1 MEASIMRRTA
11 LAGILLVSAGIL
23 TVGCA
28 TGGND
33 TTTTDHSALVHR
45 IGLDS
50 PALPLAVSYR
60 NLMTGL
66 IGSAGF
72 KLFQR
77 YESGP
82 PLTDDDWTK
91 AGSAAVDLAAIASL
105 LSLPG
110 RGKFDK
116 QRYDDPRWKQ
126 LAADLQRASV
136 GVASA
141 AAKRDQR
148 ALAQYLV
155 AVGDTCQACHAQFQ
169 NIRKAPARDLANA
182 PEVTWDRG

>member
-1 MEASIMRRTA
+1 MRRTA
-11 LAGILLVSAGIL
+11 IAGIWLAAAAVL
-23 TVGCA
+23 TAGCA
-28 TGGND
+28 AQGNEQAS
-33 TTTTDHSALVHR
+33 TDHVELVRR

-60 NLMTGL
+60 NLMTGV

-72 KLFQR
+72 RLFQL

-82 PLTDDDWTK
+82 PLTDGDWTK

-105 LSLPG
+105 LSLEG

-116 QRYDDPRWKQ
+116 QRFNDPKWKQ
-126 LAADLQRASV
+126 FAADLQRASV

-141 AAKRDQR
+141 AAKRDEK
-148 ALAQYLV
+148 ALAQYMV

-169 NIRKAPARDLANA
+169 NMRKVAPPRDLANA
-182 PEVTWDRG
+182 QAATKDRG

>member
-1 MEASIMRRTA
+1 MKRTA
-11 LAGILLVSAGIL
+11 IAGIWLVSAAVL
-23 TVGCA
+23 VVGCA
-28 TGGND
+28 TQGSEPVSTG
-33 TTTTDHSALVHR
+33 HSELVHR

-66 IGSAGF
+66 VGSAGF
-72 KLFQR
+72 KLFEL

-110 RGKFDK
+110 RGKFDR
-116 QRYDDPRWKQ
+116 QRYEDPRWKQ

-141 AAKRDQR
+141 AGKRDQK
-148 ALAQYLV
+148 AFAQYLV

-182 PEVTWDRG
+182 REATWDRG

>member
-1 MEASIMRRTA
+1 MKQTA
-11 LAGILLVSAGIL
+11 IAGIWLVSAAIL
-23 TVGCA
+23 AVGCA
-28 TGGND
+28 TQGNEYAL
-33 TTTTDHSALVHR
+33 TDHSELLHR

-66 IGSAGF
+66 IGSSGF
-72 KLFQR
+72 QLFQI

-82 PLTDDDWTK
+82 PLTDSDWTK
-91 AGSAAVDLAAIASL
+91 AGSVAVDLAAIASL

-110 RGKFDK
+110 RGKFDRP
-116 QRYDDPRWKQ
+116 RYDDPKWKQ

-141 AAKRDQR
+141 AAKRDQK
-148 ALAQYLV
+148 AFAQYLV

-169 NIRKAPARDLANA
+169 NIRKAPAPDLANA
-182 PEVTWDRG
+182 QEATRDRG